1 MISIISVMQSVT
13 SYFKSFA
20 VVCSGDFGFFQF
32 PTWYKY
38 LPGTCADGLTLPE
51 KYNIVDGIPLILL
64 AVFEIALRIAGLV
77 AVIFVVYGG
86 VTYVISQG
94 EPDKV
99 AQAKGTII
107 NALVGL
113 LIATFAV
120 AIVSFIGNQVG

>member
-1 MISIISVMQSVT
+1 MNILHTITNQLQYM
-13 SYFKSFA
+13 A
-20 VVCSGDFGFFQF
+20 VDCAGDGGFFQL

-38 LPGTCADGLTLPE
+38 LPGTCGATGLELPVG
-51 KYNIVDGIPLILL
+51 YNIVDGIPLILL
-64 AVFEIALRIAGLV
+64 AVLDIALRIAGLV

-86 VTYVISQG
+86 VTYVTSQG

-113 LIATFAV
+113 LVATFAV

>member
-1 MISIISVMQSVT
+1 MNIMHSIIAYFQSF
-13 SYFKSFA
+13 S
-20 VVCSGDFGFFQF
+20 VVCGGDGSFFQL

-38 LPGTCADGLTLPE
+38 LPGTCADGLTLPPN
-51 KYNIVDGIPLILL
+51 YNIVDGIPLILL
-64 AVFEIALRIAGLV
+64 AVLEIALRIAGLV

-107 NALVGL
+107 NALAGL